1 MVSGRYTDWRE
12 SMMLAGEQPGPE
24 ASEVEELSLR

>member
-12 SMMLAGEQPGPE
+12 SMMLAGEQPIPTTSE
-24 ASEVEELSLR
+24 AAELPLQ